1 MNSVLKRVGQAI
13 VIGSIAVLA
22 LAGCKEVDKQ
32 TAGAQL
38 VTGTNNLYWFC
49 DQTTLIYFEDNS
61 GGDDEYVA
69 LFSWGCDSVGKPT
82 KELPGV
88 LGDGNGGDT
97 GNGDK

>member
-1 MNSVLKRVGQAI
+1 MNRIVKVVLT
-13 VIGSIAVLA
+13 GSLALLA

-32 TAGAQL
+32 VANATLVAG
-38 VTGTNNLYWFC
+38 TSNLYWFC
-49 DQTTLIYFEDNS
+49 DQTTLIYFEDVS
-61 GGDDEYVA
+61 SGDDEYVA
-69 LFSWGCDSVGKPT
+69 LFSWGCDPQGKPT